1 MPARKFDSLPRSAC
15 SRLGPAQPSPKW
27 SAGRP
32 AVQLQLGRGKGDLSG
47 ARLVAGL
54 GQASQPA
61 NQVDV
66 GSLYPPVGWA
76 SY

>member
-1 MPARKFDSLPRSAC
+1 MPARKFDSLPQKCLQPARPS
-15 SRLGPAQPSPKW
+15 PAQPQMV
-27 SAGRP
+27 GRP